1 MVLIGAAIKSV
12 LRYLRKTSAGDGDN
26 RWSVHYTTQKP
37 QHGLRFIPSKRR
49 SGSAGDLRAC
59 YGLTQHGHSQ
69 PLPQSPTFSPV
80 SGLDQSEGS
89 TRRRWRDRSRK
100 MSSASSDEDDK
111 FFLTNTRPMTPLVL
125 NPVGLTSCWED
136 SSQTDDSAVVMET
149 DLLLRLPTPEE
160 RMRQQ
165 AEAVGA
171 DIVPINVTGESFDR
185 QASFR
190 RTLSNSDSLSRRP
203 RKLSRRK
210 TGSEIPDDVIPKSPV
225 SVVLPGQFSTVGR
238 STSLSCTSSQ
248 ESQNKQEDTEDRAN
262 LLKEAQM
269 SVRKIRAPRGEGL
282 SSLMASLTSSPR
294 INKHPVSSSEVYSLP
309 RLATNSSL
317 STEVSYNSA
326 SYRTLSTSSSSQSQ
340 DLQGFPSDLQPLL
353 PFDPSARVE
362 PQSPSSSSSCFP
374 SSPASSS
381 LPSEWSYPNS
391 VPFNEAPSSPSHC
404 LSSSSSITDSVS
416 HGVPDI
422 QTFIQRTSQSFY
434 DGDSRNEEGWSYQ
447 ALSSSSSIHSSI
459 TQDTRCSSEEGWNCD
474 PLIFSGRSTPSCPDS
489 AFLFSEKINFSPQEK
504 RKSSTSSLYSR
515 SVARSISLRKCK
527 HAPPPPTRLDSL
539 RRRSGRSKACRSS
552 PSPRLDR
559 SPRVNHTSVHTPT
572 QPPQTFSDPWV
583 PRSIKRRQS
592 SLNCGTVSTFEPLDP
607 NSNSEPSVDST
618 SNTDPTS
625 PDHLHVLLPGSPG
638 LKVATP
644 AAPPLIST
652 AASTCTPSPSARV
665 LGPVSTSGSA
675 ACAAPLPPRS
685 SLAGLSR
692 PALQRIAMAQ
702 SRALIASGVPTVP
715 VKNLNGSSPVH
726 PALAGITGILMSAAG
741 LPVCLTRPPKL
752 VLHPPPVSKS
762 DIKPVPGLGHCC
774 RKTTKKQARKGKT
787 PEEVVK
793 RYLQK
798 VRNPP
803 EEDCTIC
810 MEALS
815 GPSGYKGPGVGG
827 ISRAESVGRL
837 AQCGHQYHLQCLVAM
852 YNNGN
857 KDGSL
862 QCPTCKTIYGVKT
875 GNQPPG
881 KMEYHVIPHSLPGH
895 PDCKTIR
902 IIYNIPPGIQGP
914 EHPNPGKP
922 FTARGFP
929 RHCYLPDS
937 EKGRKVLRLLL
948 VAWDRRLIFSVG
960 TSSTTGESDTVIWNE
975 VHHKTEF
982 GSNLTGHG
990 FPDPGHLD
998 NVLEELRSQGITE
1011 EDALVEK

>member
-1 MVLIGAAIKSV
+1 MLLASAVVVWEWLNEHGRWWPYSPVVCHHIEAVIRSDPRVGSVVLGQVDSRLSPYIIDLHSMQQFRQDTGTLRPVRRSFYDPTSAPGQGCLWEWENDSGSWTAYDTEVGIAIQAARDRHQPCLDLAPLGFCYLIDFENMTQINGQTLRCRRIQRRSDLAYPLVSGPLPKSHHAWGPMSMPGHGGLLGVDVSGAGMGMRMSSSGTGNGSAYPSGALPASAITSLGQPCACQQCMLMLSIKAGTMTTAQTLGRRPPVTKPPSPKLSSYPLPGIAYSLTLPRPPSLSRSFSPHRTSLIGA
-12 LRYLRKTSAGDGDN
+12 TGG
-26 RWSVHYTTQKP
+26 YT
-37 QHGLRFIPSKRR
+37 H
-49 SGSAGDLRAC
+49 
-59 YGLTQHGHSQ
+59 
-69 PLPQSPTFSPV
+69 
-80 SGLDQSEGS
+80 
-89 TRRRWRDRSRK
+89 
-100 MSSASSDEDDK
+100 
-111 FFLTNTRPMTPLVL
+111 
-125 NPVGLTSCWED
+125 
-136 SSQTDDSAVVMET
+136 
-149 DLLLRLPTPEE
+149 
-160 RMRQQ
+160 
-165 AEAVGA
+165 
-171 DIVPINVTGESFDR
+171 
-185 QASFR
+185 
-190 RTLSNSDSLSRRP
+190 SLS
-203 RKLSRRK
+203 
-210 TGSEIPDDVIPKSPV
+210 
-225 SVVLPGQFSTVGR
+225 
-238 STSLSCTSSQ
+238 
-248 ESQNKQEDTEDRAN
+248 
-262 LLKEAQM
+262 LLG
-269 SVRKIRAPRGEGL
+269 P
-282 SSLMASLTSSPR
+282 
-294 INKHPVSSSEVYSLP
+294 
-309 RLATNSSL
+309 AT
-317 STEVSYNSA
+317 A
-326 SYRTLSTSSSSQSQ
+326 
-340 DLQGFPSDLQPLL
+340 
-353 PFDPSARVE
+353 
-362 PQSPSSSSSCFP
+362 
-374 SSPASSS
+374 
-381 LPSEWSYPNS
+381 
-391 VPFNEAPSSPSHC
+391 
-404 LSSSSSITDSVS
+404 
-416 HGVPDI
+416 
-422 QTFIQRTSQSFY
+422 
-434 DGDSRNEEGWSYQ
+434 
-447 ALSSSSSIHSSI
+447 ALSISS
-459 TQDTRCSSEEGWNCD
+459 N
-474 PLIFSGRSTPSCPDS
+474 P
-489 AFLFSEKINFSPQEK
+489 
-504 RKSSTSSLYSR
+504 
-515 SVARSISLRKCK
+515 
-527 HAPPPPTRLDSL
+527 
-539 RRRSGRSKACRSS
+539 
-552 PSPRLDR
+552 
-559 SPRVNHTSVHTPT
+559 
-572 QPPQTFSDPWV
+572 
-583 PRSIKRRQS
+583 
-592 SLNCGTVSTFEPLDP
+592 
-607 NSNSEPSVDST
+607 
-618 SNTDPTS
+618 
-625 PDHLHVLLPGSPG
+625 
-638 LKVATP
+638 
-644 AAPPLIST
+644 APPLIST

-665 LGPVSTSGSA
+665 LGPVSASGSA

-881 KMEYHVIPHSLPGH
+881 KMEYHIIPHSLPGH

-998 NVLEELRSQGITE
+998 NVLEELRAQGITE
-1011 EDALVEK
+1011 EDCLPRD

>member
-1 MVLIGAAIKSV
+1 MLLASAVVVWEWLNEHGRWWPYSPVVCHHIEAVIRSDPRVGSVVLGQVDSRLSPYIIDLHSMQQFRQDTGTLRPVRRSFYDPTSAPGQGCLWEWENDSGSWTAYDTEVGIAIQAARDRQQPCLDLAPLGFCYVIDFENMTQINGQTLRCRRIQRRSDLAYPLVSGPLPKSHHAWGPMSMPGHGGLLGVDVSGAGMGMRMSSSGTGNGSAYPSGALPASAITSLGQPCACQQCMLMLSIKAGTMTTAQTLGRRPPVTKPPSPKLSSYPLPGIAYSLTLPRPPSLSRSFSPHRTSLIGATGGCSV
-12 LRYLRKTSAGDGDN
+12 AG
-26 RWSVHYTTQKP
+26 
-37 QHGLRFIPSKRR
+37 
-49 SGSAGDLRAC
+49 AG
-59 YGLTQHGHSQ
+59 G
-69 PLPQSPTFSPV
+69 
-80 SGLDQSEGS
+80 
-89 TRRRWRDRSRK
+89 
-100 MSSASSDEDDK
+100 
-111 FFLTNTRPMTPLVL
+111 
-125 NPVGLTSCWED
+125 PVGGGG
-136 SSQTDDSAVVMET
+136 MG
-149 DLLLRLPTPEE
+149 
-160 RMRQQ
+160 M
-165 AEAVGA
+165 VGA
-171 DIVPINVTGESFDR
+171 G
-185 QASFR
+185 
-190 RTLSNSDSLSRRP
+190 
-203 RKLSRRK
+203 
-210 TGSEIPDDVIPKSPV
+210 
-225 SVVLPGQFSTVGR
+225 
-238 STSLSCTSSQ
+238 
-248 ESQNKQEDTEDRAN
+248 
-262 LLKEAQM
+262 
-269 SVRKIRAPRGEGL
+269 GL
-282 SSLMASLTSSPR
+282 SSTSYGGGYTHSLSLLGPATAALSISSNRP
-294 INKHPVSSSEVYSLP
+294 PPPTLPPPPPPPPPPSTTLSSMTSLP
-309 RLATNSSL
+309 
-317 STEVSYNSA
+317 
-326 SYRTLSTSSSSQSQ
+326 
-340 DLQGFPSDLQPLL
+340 
-353 PFDPSARVE
+353 
-362 PQSPSSSSSCFP
+362 PQPSSSSSL
-374 SSPASSS
+374 S
-381 LPSEWSYPNS
+381 LSCS
-391 VPFNEAPSSPSHC
+391 AP
-404 LSSSSSITDSVS
+404 T
-416 HGVPDI
+416 
-422 QTFIQRTSQSFY
+422 
-434 DGDSRNEEGWSYQ
+434 
-447 ALSSSSSIHSSI
+447 
-459 TQDTRCSSEEGWNCD
+459 
-474 PLIFSGRSTPSCPDS
+474 
-489 AFLFSEKINFSPQEK
+489 
-504 RKSSTSSLYSR
+504 
-515 SVARSISLRKCK
+515 
-527 HAPPPPTRLDSL
+527 
-539 RRRSGRSKACRSS
+539 
-552 PSPRLDR
+552 
-559 SPRVNHTSVHTPT
+559 
-572 QPPQTFSDPWV
+572 
-583 PRSIKRRQS
+583 
-592 SLNCGTVSTFEPLDP
+592 
-607 NSNSEPSVDST
+607 
-618 SNTDPTS
+618 
-625 PDHLHVLLPGSPG
+625 
-638 LKVATP
+638 VATP

-665 LGPVSTSGSA
+665 LGPVSASGSA

-998 NVLEELRSQGITE
+998 NVLEELRAQGITE
-1011 EDALVEK
+1011 EDCLPRD

>member
-1 MVLIGAAIKSV
+1 SRMLLASAVVVWEWLNEHGRWRPYSPAVCHHIEAVIRSDPRCGSVVLGQVDSRLSPYIIDLHSMHQFRQDTGT
-12 LRYLRKTSAGDGDN
+12 LRP
-26 RWSVHYTTQKP
+26 V
-37 QHGLRFIPSKRR
+37 RR
-49 SGSAGDLRAC
+49 SFYDPTTAPGQGWLWEWENDAGSWTAYDTEVGIAIQAARDRQQPWLDLAPLGFCYLIDFESMTQINGQTQRCRRIQRRADLAYPLVSGPLPRSHHAWGPASMPGYGGLLGVDVSGVGMGMRMSSGGIGNGSAYPSGALPASAITSLGQPCAC
-59 YGLTQHGHSQ
+59 QQCMLVLSLKAGTMSTAHTLGRRPPQTKPPSPKLNSYPIPGSSYSLTLPRPPSLSSRSLSPHRTSGFGATGGYNVTGSSFTHSLSLLG
-69 PLPQSPTFSPV
+69 PATAPPSTAPMSASIPPPQT
-80 SGLDQSEGS
+80 
-89 TRRRWRDRSRK
+89 
-100 MSSASSDEDDK
+100 SASS
-111 FFLTNTRPMTPLVL
+111 
-125 NPVGLTSCWED
+125 
-136 SSQTDDSAVVMET
+136 
-149 DLLLRLPTPEE
+149 
-160 RMRQQ
+160 
-165 AEAVGA
+165 
-171 DIVPINVTGESFDR
+171 
-185 QASFR
+185 
-190 RTLSNSDSLSRRP
+190 TLS
-203 RKLSRRK
+203 
-210 TGSEIPDDVIPKSPV
+210 V
-225 SVVLPGQFSTVGR
+225 SFSAPA
-238 STSLSCTSSQ
+238 Q
-248 ESQNKQEDTEDRAN
+248 QNP
-262 LLKEAQM
+262 
-269 SVRKIRAPRGEGL
+269 AP
-282 SSLMASLTSSPR
+282 A
-294 INKHPVSSSEVYSLP
+294 
-309 RLATNSSL
+309 
-317 STEVSYNSA
+317 
-326 SYRTLSTSSSSQSQ
+326 
-340 DLQGFPSDLQPLL
+340 
-353 PFDPSARVE
+353 
-362 PQSPSSSSSCFP
+362 
-374 SSPASSS
+374 
-381 LPSEWSYPNS
+381 
-391 VPFNEAPSSPSHC
+391 
-404 LSSSSSITDSVS
+404 
-416 HGVPDI
+416 
-422 QTFIQRTSQSFY
+422 
-434 DGDSRNEEGWSYQ
+434 
-447 ALSSSSSIHSSI
+447 
-459 TQDTRCSSEEGWNCD
+459 
-474 PLIFSGRSTPSCPDS
+474 
-489 AFLFSEKINFSPQEK
+489 
-504 RKSSTSSLYSR
+504 
-515 SVARSISLRKCK
+515 
-527 HAPPPPTRLDSL
+527 
-539 RRRSGRSKACRSS
+539 
-552 PSPRLDR
+552 
-559 SPRVNHTSVHTPT
+559 
-572 QPPQTFSDPWV
+572 
-583 PRSIKRRQS
+583 
-592 SLNCGTVSTFEPLDP
+592 
-607 NSNSEPSVDST
+607 
-618 SNTDPTS
+618 
-625 PDHLHVLLPGSPG
+625 
-638 LKVATP
+638 
-644 AAPPLIST
+644 LIST

-665 LGPVSTSGSA
+665 LGPVSSSGAA

-762 DIKPVPGLGHCC
+762 DIKPVPGLSQSC

-810 MEALS
+810 MEALA

-990 FPDPGHLD
+990 YPDPGHLD
-998 NVLEELRSQGITE
+998 NVLEELRAQGITE
-1011 EDALVEK
+1011 EECLTRD

>member
-1 MVLIGAAIKSV
+1 MLLASAVVVWEWLNEHGRWRPYSPAVCHHIEAVIRSDPRCASVVLGQVDSRLSPYIIDLQSMHQFRQDTGT
-12 LRYLRKTSAGDGDN
+12 LRP
-26 RWSVHYTTQKP
+26 V
-37 QHGLRFIPSKRR
+37 RR
-49 SGSAGDLRAC
+49 SFYDPASAPGQGCLWEWENDTGSWTVYDTEVGIAIQAARDRQQPWLDLAPLGFSYLIDFENMTQINGQTQRCRRIQRRSDLAYPMVSGPLPKSHQAWGPTSMPGPGGLLGVDVSGMGMGIRMNSSGNGSAYPSGALPASAITSLGQPCAC
-59 YGLTQHGHSQ
+59 QQCMLVLGVKAGT
-69 PLPQSPTFSPV
+69 
-80 SGLDQSEGS
+80 
-89 TRRRWRDRSRK
+89 
-100 MSSASSDEDDK
+100 MSSAQTLGRRPPQIKPPIPTTSPKISYSVPGGSYSLTLPRPPSLQRSLSPHRTSVLGATGGFSFGAMGGPGIVSGSSG
-111 FFLTNTRPMTPLVL
+111 FGIGGGYTHSMSLLGSATAALSLSSTRPP
-125 NPVGLTSCWED
+125 P
-136 SSQTDDSAVVMET
+136 
-149 DLLLRLPTPEE
+149 P
-160 RMRQQ
+160 
-165 AEAVGA
+165 
-171 DIVPINVTGESFDR
+171 
-185 QASFR
+185 
-190 RTLSNSDSLSRRP
+190 
-203 RKLSRRK
+203 
-210 TGSEIPDDVIPKSPV
+210 
-225 SVVLPGQFSTVGR
+225 
-238 STSLSCTSSQ
+238 
-248 ESQNKQEDTEDRAN
+248 
-262 LLKEAQM
+262 
-269 SVRKIRAPRGEGL
+269 
-282 SSLMASLTSSPR
+282 
-294 INKHPVSSSEVYSLP
+294 SLP
-309 RLATNSSL
+309 PPPPPA
-317 STEVSYNSA
+317 A
-326 SYRTLSTSSSSQSQ
+326 S
-340 DLQGFPSDLQPLL
+340 
-353 PFDPSARVE
+353 
-362 PQSPSSSSSCFP
+362 
-374 SSPASSS
+374 
-381 LPSEWSYPNS
+381 N
-391 VPFNEAPSSPSHC
+391 APSSTATNTPHPSTSHS
-404 LSSSSSITDSVS
+404 LSVS
-416 HGVPDI
+416 C
-422 QTFIQRTSQSFY
+422 
-434 DGDSRNEEGWSYQ
+434 
-447 ALSSSSSIHSSI
+447 AL
-459 TQDTRCSSEEGWNCD
+459 
-474 PLIFSGRSTPSCPDS
+474 
-489 AFLFSEKINFSPQEK
+489 
-504 RKSSTSSLYSR
+504 
-515 SVARSISLRKCK
+515 
-527 HAPPPPTRLDSL
+527 PTTL
-539 RRRSGRSKACRSS
+539 
-552 PSPRLDR
+552 
-559 SPRVNHTSVHTPT
+559 
-572 QPPQTFSDPWV
+572 
-583 PRSIKRRQS
+583 
-592 SLNCGTVSTFEPLDP
+592 
-607 NSNSEPSVDST
+607 
-618 SNTDPTS
+618 
-625 PDHLHVLLPGSPG
+625 SPG
-638 LKVATP
+638 P
-644 AAPPLIST
+644 SIIST
-652 AASTCTPSPSARV
+652 ATSTCTPSPSARV
-665 LGPVSTSGSA
+665 LGPVSSSGAA

-837 AQCGHQYHLQCLVAM
+837 SQCGHQYHLQCLVAM

-895 PDCKTIR
+895 PECKTIR

-914 EHPNPGKP
+914 EHPNHGKP

-990 FPDPGHLD
+990 YPDPGHLD
-998 NVLEELRSQGITE
+998 NVLEELKAQGITE
-1011 EDALVEK
+1011 EECLPRD